1 MERKKEAVMSDAITA
16 RVVGAFS
23 ASALGA
29 EFLEIFA
36 ILTAAGLRPLGKS
49 NTSTLLFQRNQLEGG
64 SPEDVLAFRCEP
76 SAVLSF
82 PISFWGEKEKARAE
96 LCVVFDD
103 EEMPRVINRP
113 GSSSRFS
120 AGQVKFD
127 SSTFERIRQLC
138 LQLCT
143 KLMHDSPRALH
154 DTSATELL
162 NSLRPRTKQRVY
174 DVLIACGFD
183 LTHWG
188 VLANGKP
195 FDRPAENRNQNSEW
209 SYRDPATGVVVL
221 NLWYSKMGVR
231 DDEIVYAGNFNDD
244 AMHYARLGENY
255 RQLRGEFKVEAQ
267 ALYRRGQRWSEQA
280 RAVNSLLIDCF
291 GRRTD
296 IRVAIVDRED
306 GGATSSDTPKA
317 RELDLEPWHL
327 RSFDLITFDFLLVR
341 GSGAVVEGQAKVG
354 VESSTGSAQQISEY
368 IALPALTAESYGIG
382 IDDQFV
388 EAGQERL
395 TKQVNYFARDPENRR
410 QVLIRSRGHCEYC
423 GEAGFLK
430 ANGKRYLETHH
441 IIPLS
446 EGGLDDPASMIALC
460 AGDHRRA
467 HYSSDALR
475 LRVEFQRIVSGLT
488 VAS

>member
-1 MERKKEAVMSDAITA
+1 MKSDAITA
-16 RVVGAFS
+16 LVVDAFS
-23 ASALGA
+23 TSALGA
-29 EFLEIFA
+29 EFVEIFA
-36 ILTAAGLRPLGKS
+36 ILTAAGLYPLGKS
-49 NTSTLLFQRNQLEGG
+49 NTSTLLFRRTQLEG
-64 SPEDVLAFRCEP
+64 SSSEDVLAFRCEP

-82 PISFWGEKEKARAE
+82 PISFWQEREDVRAE
-96 LCVVFDD
+96 LCAVFDD
-103 EEMPRVINRP
+103 EEMPRVVNRP

-120 AGQVKFD
+120 AWQVKID
-127 SSTFERIRQLC
+127 STTIERVCNLC
-138 LQLCT
+138 LRVCT
-143 KLMHDSPRALH
+143 KLTHESPRALH
-154 DTSATELL
+154 ARSAPDLL

-183 LTHWG
+183 LIHWG
-188 VLANGKP
+188 VLADGKP

-209 SYRDPATGVVVL
+209 SYRDSASGIVLL
-221 NLWYSKMGVR
+221 NLWYSKMRVR
-231 DDEIVYAGNFNDD
+231 DDDIVYAGNFNED
-244 AMHYARLGENY
+244 ALRYARFGENY
-255 RQLRGEFKVEAQ
+255 RQLRGNYKVEAQ

-280 RAVNSLLIDCF
+280 RTVNSLLIDCF
-291 GRRTD
+291 GRRAD

-327 RSFDLITFDFLLVR
+327 RTFDLKTFDFLLVR
-341 GSGAVVEGQAKVG
+341 GTGAVGDGLANLDA
-354 VESSTGSAQQISEY
+354 ESFANSEQRTSEY
-368 IALPALTAESYGIG
+368 IALPTLTAESYGIG

-388 EAGQERL
+388 GAGQERL
-395 TKQVNYFARDPENRR
+395 NKQVNYFARNPEYRR

-430 ANGKRYLETHH
+430 ANGRQYLETHH

-467 HYSSDALR
+467 HYSRDALK
-475 LRVEFQRIVSGLT
+475 LRFEFQRIVAGLK
-488 VAS
+488 VAT